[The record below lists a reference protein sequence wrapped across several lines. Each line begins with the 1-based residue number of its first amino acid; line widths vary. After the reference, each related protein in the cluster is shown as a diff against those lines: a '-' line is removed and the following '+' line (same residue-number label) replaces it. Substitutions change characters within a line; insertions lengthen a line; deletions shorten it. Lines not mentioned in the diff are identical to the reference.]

1 MYKIVIS
8 HPLYKDGMD
17 LLHGKAELIIPN
29 NGDSDQIIEQLRE
42 ADAFILRIGKIDGKA
57 IEQCPK
63 LKVITR
69 PGVGY
74 DSVDVAAATKHGIP
88 VVLCPS
94 SNHRAVA
101 EHTLSM
107 LFACSKNL
115 VESVTETRSGNYN
128 IRNRYV
134 AVDVFNKTLVILGFG
149 RIGREVARMCSCLD
163 MKIAIYD
170 PYVNRDEVVALGY
183 SYYEDLCGAIAA
195 GDFISI
201 HMPSSPSTK
210 GMLSEAQFAA
220 MKPTAFLLNA
230 ARGDIIDEPVLI
242 EYLTKGLIAG
252 AGLDLLT
259 EDPMPKNHPLM
270 EMNNVVLTPHMA
282 AQTKETVSKMVI
294 MAANGTLAVL
304 NGQKWPHV
312 ANPEVYD
319 HLMWQGK

>member
-1 MYKIVIS
+1 
-8 HPLYKDGMD
+8 
-17 LLHGKAELIIPN
+17 
-29 NGDSDQIIEQLRE
+29 
-42 ADAFILRIGKIDGKA
+42 
-57 IEQCPK
+57 
-63 LKVITR
+63 
-69 PGVGY
+69 
-74 DSVDVAAATKHGIP
+74 
-88 VVLCPS
+88 
-94 SNHRAVA
+94 
-101 EHTLSM
+101 
-107 LFACSKNL
+107 
-115 VESVTETRSGNYN
+115 
-128 IRNRYV
+128 
-134 AVDVFNKTLVILGFG
+134 
-149 RIGREVARMCSCLD
+149 
-163 MKIAIYD
+163 
-170 PYVNRDEVVALGY
+170 LGY